1 MSVFNENLGQHEIL
15 DELIVNLPVL
25 DLQELFMSS
34 FFGIALVLARV
45 REITRIFRHA
55 LDLGDWEWE
64 MRMQWLICIGA
75 GMVGMDGGGD
85 MDRGRGYGITF
96 EMG

>member
-1 MSVFNENLGQHEIL
+1 M
-15 DELIVNLPVL
+15 
-25 DLQELFMSS
+25 
-34 FFGIALVLARV
+34 LARV

-75 GMVGMDGGGD
+75 EMVGMDGGGD

>member
-1 MSVFNENLGQHEIL
+1 M
-15 DELIVNLPVL
+15 
-25 DLQELFMSS
+25 
-34 FFGIALVLARV
+34 LARV

-64 MRMQWLICIGA
+64 MRMQWLICFGA
-75 GMVGMDGGGD
+75 GMVGMDGSGD